1 MLLVIH
7 PKATELMLPTL
18 GSELP
23 IPQIEYQDCLFSADL
38 LLSKLI
44 FIYTEQVKLTQ
55 VQQTSL
61 LITHSFTATM

>member
-1 MLLVIH
+1 MLLVTH
-7 PKATELMLPTL
+7 PKATELMIPTL

-44 FIYTEQVKLTQ
+44 FIYR
-55 VQQTSL
+55 TSKADP
-61 LITHSFTATM
+61 SATNKPADYT